1 MLPAGYCCIP
11 ENCLYQPVAVLLT
24 TVHGFTVCFLST
36 DSHNADLAGRLFLQQ
51 QLLDAISESR
61 TPLMR
66 QRSVVLIQYS
76 AMFVP

>member
-36 DSHNADLAGRLFLQQ
+36 DSHNADLAKC
-51 QLLDAISESR
+51 
-61 TPLMR
+61 
-66 QRSVVLIQYS
+66 LILKSNYWMQAVS
-76 AMFVP
+76 NERH